1 MSLPLPYQLF
11 RGRDLTGDCE
21 GRSVPNEA
29 SAIIASRLFATKP
42 HLAGAP
48 QDLQTA
54 KDFLAVLQRELGI
67 APPTPEPLF
76 SAGSEASRHATES
89 ITKLKKPAAWIDT
102 YYPVMNTPLERELVV
117 VAKNGTVVWEAD
129 LVEEADATDP
139 EAHLYAD
146 AVPTFHG
153 LSPEGTAVGQLVYA
167 NYGTQEVNTQRHVY
181 IQNEL
186 TRN

>member
-1 MSLPLPYQLF
+1 
-11 RGRDLTGDCE
+11 
-21 GRSVPNEA
+21 
-29 SAIIASRLFATKP
+29 
-42 HLAGAP
+42 
-48 QDLQTA
+48 
-54 KDFLAVLQRELGI
+54 
-67 APPTPEPLF
+67 
-76 SAGSEASRHATES
+76 
-89 ITKLKKPAAWIDT
+89 
-102 YYPVMNTPLERELVV
+102 MNTPLERELVV